1 MQLDVGYIYDEP
13 GQCLFMNVL
22 HFYTFLIILM
32 YIHVKVTSLYNS
44 LCRSC
49 HTEEMA
55 PPQWPWRLRSQRL
68 PESQH
73 SCCRNW
79 WCATGTIYWCDT
91 ENRQSTQETSSPPL
105 FFSFPFFS
113 YHLLS
118 PPVQPDKKEHN
129 EDKDDIETNLL
140 VPAGVTMRWA
150 TLSIKVY
157 RAEDMPQSEWHIIQ
171 KSLWHLRP
179 DVVRSTQSHFLLQ
192 WTTPLL
198 RTWNRSSKEMETKR
212 TWWIHM
218 WNWVSLERRYLVLGE
233 WKKIPHQYSV
243 N

>member
-1 MQLDVGYIYDEP
+1 MLKWHHCIIPSAGHAILRKWLLLSDPDDLGARGYLKVSIVVVGTGDVPPVRSTD
-13 GQCLFMNVL
+13 V
-22 HFYTFLIILM
+22 M
-32 YIHVKVTSLYNS
+32 YNH
-44 LCRSC
+44 
-49 HTEEMA
+49 
-55 PPQWPWRLRSQRL
+55 
-68 PESQH
+68 
-73 SCCRNW
+73 
-79 WCATGTIYWCDT
+79 T

-233 WKKIPHQYSV
+233 WKKYLFNILLT
-243 N
+243 NNDNI